1 MAKFKFSLKSVEKYR
16 NVLLDEAK
24 GRYAK
29 AVADSNRQAER
40 INNLKDELSA
50 QEDELRRKNAEG
62 ISILEMQGYRTYMKI
77 LEKNIKDEEY
87 KLKTLKKIEQ
97 KRRWEMISAKT
108 DARSIEKI
116 KERRLEEHKKE
127 ESKKEE
133 LATQEFVSNKIS
145 RRE

>member
-29 AVADSNRQAER
+29 AVADSNRQADR
-40 INNLKDELSA
+40 INNLKEELSA

-145 RRE
+145 RHE